1 MPSRAHQSHG
11 AHAGCIHAYSNIY
24 MYLTYATVSVKLV
37 LDGGLPYAHVLFS
50 RDTLAKTSGVENQL
64 FAARVCHELRPH
76 RTRRSDHTALLT
88 VDVQGGTYTLVAMQ
102 PWRSQ
107 CLYGHTPAE
116 RETTKE

>member
-1 MPSRAHQSHG
+1 MAHMQA
-11 AHAGCIHAYSNIY
+11 AHMHTATS
-24 MYLTYATVSVKLV
+24 TYATVSVKLV
-37 LDGGLPYAHVLFS
+37 LNGGLPYAHVLFS

-88 VDVQGGTYTLVAMQ
+88 ANVQGGTYTLVAMQ